1 MRAFYESMYRNFSAN
16 GSNFSSWWNSSNFS
30 NFTGWNDTDYMRSY
44 YEHAARNFS
53 AGDDNTSEHGGA
65 NEKSEL

>member
-1 MRAFYESMYRNFSAN
+1 MREYYENMRRNFSAN
-16 GSNFSSWWNSSNFS
+16 SSNFSDWWNSSNFS

-53 AGDDNTSEHGGA
+53 FDKDNNTKQGEA
-65 NEKSEL
+65 NEKTEL